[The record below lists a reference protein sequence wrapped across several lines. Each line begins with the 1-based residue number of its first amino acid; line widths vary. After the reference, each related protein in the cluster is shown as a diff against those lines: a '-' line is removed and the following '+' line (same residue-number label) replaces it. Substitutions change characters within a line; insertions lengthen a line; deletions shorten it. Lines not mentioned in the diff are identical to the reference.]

1 MRQKETWAMLVKFGG
16 GGLSIR
22 EKSKNDPDTDYFT
35 SPKAGSLMK
44 DTVPMDRRNYTE
56 GRKDQHDLI
65 S

>member
-1 MRQKETWAMLVKFGG
+1 M
-16 GGLSIR
+16 SIR